1 MKISLIVPCFN
12 EEGNVNTFYEETV
25 KTFKDTKYK
34 VEIVYVNDG
43 SKDNTL
49 MELKSIVKES
59 KIDIKVI
66 NFSRNFGKE
75 AGIYAGLK
83 ECRGDYAVIIDAD
96 MQQPPKLILP
106 MLKEIEKNS
115 DVDIVCY
122 YQEKRKERKL
132 LSLFKK
138 MFYRVMSKSMNM
150 NIQDAASDFRLFNRK
165 VIDTILEISEHDR
178 FSKGIFNWIGYNT
191 IYLPYVP
198 EKRQSGKTSWNFKS
212 LLKYG
217 LNGILSF
224 SNKPLR
230 LIYKLGIIDLLIS
243 LIWYIINIVNCF
255 EIESYIIPSIVLL
268 FGINNIVL
276 GVISEYIYRSYN
288 ETRNRPIYIIK
299 DVLSNEK
306 NK

>member
-1 MKISLIVPCFN
+1 MKLSFVIPCYN
-12 EEGNVNTFYEETV
+12 EEGNVIAFYNEVE
-25 KTFKDTKYK
+25 KEFDNKKDDL
-34 VEIVYVNDG
+34 ELIFINDG

-49 MELKSIVKES
+49 KDLKSLLKDSEF
-59 KIDIKVI
+59 KIKII

-83 ECRGDYAVIIDAD
+83 ECKGDYAVIIDAD
-96 MQQPPKLILP
+96 MQQPPKLVKK
-106 MLKEIEKNS
+106 MMEEISKNS
-115 DVDIVCY
+115 DIDMVCY
-122 YQEKRKERKL
+122 YQEKRKESKV

-138 MFYRVMSKSMNM
+138 LFYKVMSKSMNM
-150 NIQDAASDFRLFNRK
+150 NIQDGASDFRLFNRK
-165 VIDTILEISEHDR
+165 VIDTIISISEHDR

-191 IYLPYVP
+191 IYLPYTP
-198 EKRQSGKTSWNFKS
+198 LKRQKGKTSWSFKS

-224 SNKPLR
+224 SNKPLKSF
-230 LIYKLGIIDLLIS
+230 YKLGIINLLIS
-243 LIWYIINIVNCF
+243 IIWFIINIVNCL
-255 EIESYIIPSIVLL
+255 EIEYYIIPSILLL
-268 FGINNIVL
+268 FAINNIML

>member
-12 EEGNVNTFYEETV
+12 EEGNVKTFYEETI

-34 VEIVYVNDG
+34 IEIVYVNDG

-59 KIDIKVI
+59 KIDVKVI

-122 YQEKRKERKL
+122 YQEKRKEGKL

-150 NIQDAASDFRLFNRK
+150 NIQDGASDFRLFNRK
-165 VIDTILEISEHDR
+165 VINTILEISEHDR

-191 IYLPYVP
+191 KYLPYVP
-198 EKRQSGKTSWNFKS
+198 EKRQSGKTSWSFKS
-212 LLKYG
+212 LLRYG
-217 LNGILSF
+217 INGILSF
-224 SNKPLR
+224 SSKPLKI
-230 LIYKLGIIDLLIS
+230 IYKLGIIDLLIS
-243 LIWYIINIVNCF
+243 LIWYIINIVNCLV
-255 EIESYIIPSIVLL
+255 IESYIIPSIVLL